1 MILFCLILQAIGIIS
16 LAVCAIITHRRLR
29 KLENASHVTIE
40 DLRRADAI
48 QQFSLRR
55 IEAAEK
61 LVSKIQQSYGK
72 D

>member
-1 MILFCLILQAIGIIS
+1 MVLVCLILLAIGIIS
-16 LAVCAIITHRRLR
+16 LAISFIIILRRLR
-29 KLENASHVTIE
+29 KLENASHISIE

-61 LVSKIQQSYGK
+61 LLSKLQDYGK
-72 D
+72 N